1 MKMIESGLPHF
12 IIIGAVKGATTWI
25 HNQLQQHPAIFLPA
39 PEPHYFSQE
48 YKRGLEYYRSLFDAA
63 LPGQMRGEK
72 SADYFA
78 HPHAARRIAAI
89 LPDVRLVLQL
99 RNPVDRAYSDY
110 KMLFRRGTVSGPP
123 ESYLDGRKTDQP
135 RFLHD
140 GLYGAH
146 LKRWLDHFDRAQ
158 IQVLL
163 FEEVKS
169 APTEV
174 VAAVCGHIG
183 APYHFS
189 TVVGT
194 RPRNDSGERF
204 LPLPLRTALAPLKDA
219 ARPLRGK
226 PVFERVRQVLAREIP
241 YPPLSDV
248 LRQRMIDY
256 YRRDIEQL
264 ESLIG
269 RELPRWRMSKRMA
282 A

>member
-1 MKMIESGLPHF
+1 MTVESGLPQF

-25 HNQLQQHPAIFLPA
+25 HNQLQQHPAIFVPG

-48 YKRGLEYYRSLFDAA
+48 YERGLEHYRSLFDAA

-78 HPHAARRIAAI
+78 HPHAARRIAAT

-110 KMLFRRGTVSGPP
+110 KMLFRRGTVTGPP
-123 ESYLDGRKTDQP
+123 ETYLDGRESDQP

-146 LKRWLDHFDRAQ
+146 LERWLDHFDRAQ
-158 IQVLL
+158 IQVML
-163 FEEVKS
+163 FEEVKA

-174 VAAVCGHIG
+174 VAAVCAHIG
-183 APYHFS
+183 VSYHFS
-189 TVVGT
+189 TEVGT
-194 RPRNDSGERF
+194 RPRNNSGEQF
-204 LPLPLRTALAPLKDA
+204 LPLPLRTALAPLKSA

-226 PVFERVRQVLAREIP
+226 PLFERMRQVLAREIP
-241 YPPLSDV
+241 YPPLSDG
-248 LRQRMIDY
+248 LRRRMTDY
-256 YRRDIEQL
+256 YMRDIERL

-269 RELPRWRMSKRMA
+269 RELSGWRRSQRRA